1 MERAL
6 IRLVFATLLLS
17 CNASYIR
24 AQESREDIGPRDA
37 LAPYRSQE
45 AAVPASLQDLYRRL
59 AEYWEDENSRAIAH
73 LVAPDGRVHVVVQ
86 QEGVGERLA
95 APQLQY
101 LLQEMF
107 DSTEEVTFRF
117 PAYSTYDPT
126 SGAGYAVGQRVYRD
140 GNGFEPLVERVFVG
154 ARSDRGRWI
163 VTELRLTLD

>member
-1 MERAL
+1 MERAS
-6 IRLVFATLLLS
+6 IRFVFALLLVS
-17 CNASYIR
+17 CNASYLG
-24 AQESREDIGPRDA
+24 AQETAESVRPQEA

-45 AAVPASLQDLYRRL
+45 AAVPASLQELYRQL
-59 AEYWEDENSRAIAH
+59 AEYWEAENSRAIAH
-73 LVAPDGRVHVVVQ
+73 LVARDGRVHVVMQ

-95 APQLQY
+95 ASQLQY

-140 GNGFEPLVERVFVG
+140 GSGFEPLVERVFVG
-154 ARSDRGRWI
+154 ARSDHGRWV

>member
-1 MERAL
+1 MGRSV
-6 IRLVFATLLLS
+6 IRLVLLAILLS
-17 CNASYIR
+17 GHTSVLE
-24 AQESREDIGPRDA
+24 AQDTEDIGP
-37 LAPYRSQE
+37 LETMTPYRSQE
-45 AAVPASLQDLYRRL
+45 AAVPASLQELYRRL
-59 AEYWEDENSRAIAH
+59 AEYWQEEDSRALAY

-95 APQLQY
+95 AAQLQY

-117 PAYSTYDPT
+117 PAYSTYDPN

-140 GNGFEPLVERVFVG
+140 GRGLEPHVERVFVG

>member
-1 MERAL
+1 MERAK
-6 IRLVFATLLLS
+6 IRLVLLS
-17 CNASYIR
+17 ILLSGHASVLL
-24 AQESREDIGPRDA
+24 AQDTASDVGPREA
-37 LAPYRSQE
+37 MTPYRSQE
-45 AAVPASLQDLYRRL
+45 AAVPASLQELYRRL
-59 AEYWEDENSRAIAH
+59 AEYWEDEDSRALAY

-95 APQLQY
+95 AAQLQY

-140 GNGFEPLVERVFVG
+140 GRGLEPHVERVFVG